1 LLSSAYHFTFF
12 LKHQLLI
19 NLKDFSDTSEGLTL
33 YSFSNFSCE
42 NTAHEI
48 VQVNRRKKIILM
60 ILSKKT
66 I

>member
-1 LLSSAYHFTFF
+1 LLYSAYHFTFF
-12 LKHQLLI
+12 LKRQLLI

-33 YSFSNFSCE
+33 YSFSNFSGE

-48 VQVNRRKKIILM
+48 VQVNRRRNFLLI